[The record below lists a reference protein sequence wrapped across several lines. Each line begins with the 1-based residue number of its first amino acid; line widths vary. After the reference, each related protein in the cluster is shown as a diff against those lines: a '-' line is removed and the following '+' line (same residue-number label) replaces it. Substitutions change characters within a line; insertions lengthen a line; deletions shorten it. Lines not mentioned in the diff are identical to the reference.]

1 MVATKV
7 FRMELPLPISLLEKA
22 YTLPKSVSAI
32 QILPTEDGERTRLG
46 LITQLPEG
54 AEIEIGGPGFSE
66 RTVSVRCFGASYF
79 VFLDDLEAIKKH
91 VAVAHA

>member
-1 MVATKV
+1 MVAQV
-7 FRMELPLPISLLEKA
+7 LSMEFPGPIPIERVV
-22 YTLPKSVSAI
+22 TLRNSVAAI
-32 QILPTEDGERTRLG
+32 QILPNEDGEPTRMG

-79 VFLDDLEAIKKH
+79 VFLDDLDALKY
-91 VAVAHA
+91 AAAAHA

>member
-1 MVATKV
+1 MVDTKV
-7 FRMELPLPISLLEKA
+7 FKMELPRPVYVERA

-46 LITQLPEG
+46 LITQLPAG
-54 AEIEIGGPGFSE
+54 AEIEIGGPGFSD
-66 RTVSVRCFGASYF
+66 RTVCIRCFGASYF
-79 VFLDDLEAIKKH
+79 VFLDDLEAVKMH